1 MNHVTSPSTDEHRV
15 RQNTPQATS
24 ASGHASSHEAASLLD
39 SRTLLN
45 ASTLSRGGS
54 SPIRTATLRA
64 MQQMHGNR
72 AVQRFVQRSAAL
84 TSLTRGTHAA
94 PAAVS
99 VQRWTGPW
107 EQAAGAA
114 QAEDKPDVDSIA
126 AEVYAQVQEMLRI
139 QAERNEEPTF

>member
-1 MNHVTSPSTDEHRV
+1 
-15 RQNTPQATS
+15 
-24 ASGHASSHEAASLLD
+24 
-39 SRTLLN
+39 
-45 ASTLSRGGS
+45 
-54 SPIRTATLRA
+54 

-72 AVQRFVQRSAAL
+72 AVQRVVQRFATP
-84 TSLTRGTHAA
+84 TSSTRGAQAA
-94 PAAVS
+94 PATVS

-107 EQAAGAA
+107 GQAAGAA